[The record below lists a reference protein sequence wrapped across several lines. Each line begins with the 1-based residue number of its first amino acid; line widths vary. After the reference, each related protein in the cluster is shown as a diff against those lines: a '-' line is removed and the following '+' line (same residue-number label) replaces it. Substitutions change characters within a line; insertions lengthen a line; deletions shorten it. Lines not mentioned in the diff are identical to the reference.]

1 MRSESNT
8 PNDNHQQENPQHHKS
23 KATTTRI
30 SHGDLPTLSY
40 AEAERIVDKF
50 LKALEIIIT
59 ALQTIILGL
68 FLLWYLP
75 IYKDKGYY
83 PSITLILFLI
93 YAITLLRYKKE
104 AHK

>member
-1 MRSESNT
+1 MTIINKKIHNIIRAKLL
-8 PNDNHQQENPQHHKS
+8 Q
-23 KATTTRI
+23 TTLVVGTKKM
-30 SHGDLPTLSY
+30 GNLPTISY
-40 AEAERIVDKF
+40 AEAERITEKVI
-50 LKALEIIIT
+50 KALEIIIT